1 MADKKPFKLE
11 PSVAVVKDG
20 KVVQYAAGK
29 APKAAEKTA
38 VEQAEKTEA
47 KLDATRK

>member
-29 APKAAEKTA
+29 APKTAEQTAAKQ
-38 VEQAEKTEA
+38 VEKTE
-47 KLDATRK
+47 KSQDAARS